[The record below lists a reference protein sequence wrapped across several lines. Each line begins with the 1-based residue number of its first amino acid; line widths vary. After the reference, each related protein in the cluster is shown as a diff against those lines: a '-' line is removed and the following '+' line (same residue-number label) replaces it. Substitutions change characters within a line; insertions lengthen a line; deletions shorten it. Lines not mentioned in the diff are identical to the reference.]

1 MSTGT
6 SYIILI
12 ENQQIP
18 YVLLP
23 FPFYI
28 FIFGIVVYTK
38 QYVAYIIAIVERGNL
53 GLYKLP
59 WHCLSLKVQPSTWT
73 APSSSGSL

>member
-1 MSTGT
+1 MTALDSVYVLGLPSRFAFWQIGMSIGT
-6 SYIILI
+6 SYIIPI

-28 FIFGIVVYTK
+28 FTFGIVVYTK
-38 QYVAYIIAIVERGNL
+38 QWLIL
-53 GLYKLP
+53 LL
-59 WHCLSLKVQPSTWT
+59 
-73 APSSSGSL
+73 